1 MRDDLEFVGR
11 EFLAAA
17 EILEGAAAAQR
28 DGAQGDKA
36 KRDQTR
42 ASHRSSFGVRFCPLI
57 MAASGR
63 ALFFA
68 DE

>member
-1 MRDDLEFVGR
+1 MRNDLEFVGR
-11 EFLAAA
+11 HFLAAA
-17 EILEGAAAAQR
+17 DILQHAAATQR

-36 KRDQTR
+36 KGDQTR
-42 ASHRSSFGVRFCPLI
+42 TSHRSSFGVRFCPLI

>member
-11 EFLAAA
+11 HFLAAA
-17 EILEGAAAAQR
+17 DILQHAAAAQCN
-28 DGAQGDKA
+28 GAQGDQA
-36 KRDQTR
+36 EGDQART
-42 ASHRSSFGVRFCPLI
+42 SHRSSFGVRFCPLI